1 MSTATIMLDKKLRE
15 YLLNVSVKESEI
27 LRELREETAQME
39 YSAMQISPEQGAFMS
54 FLVKLIQAKRTL
66 EIGVFTGYS
75 ALVVAMALSEDGI
88 VTACDVSEEWANVGM
103 KYWKKAQ
110 VEDKIDLRIAP
121 ALETLDELLTD
132 GYRGTYDFSFIDAD
146 KIDLR
151 IAPALKT
158 LDQLLSEGKQGTYD
172 FAFID
177 ADKIEY
183 QGYFDKSLELL
194 RIGGLIAIDNVLWGG
209 SVIDDSI
216 QDSSTRAIRK
226 FNENLSSDPRVS
238 ISMVPIGDG
247 LTLACKL

>member
-1 MSTATIMLDKKLRE
+1 MSTATIILDKKLRE

-27 LRELREETAQME
+27 LRELREETAQIE

-54 FLVKLIQAKRTL
+54 FLVELIQAKRTL

-75 ALVVAMALSEDGI
+75 ALVVAMALPEDGI

-110 VEDKIDLRIAP
+110 VENKIN
-121 ALETLDELLTD
+121 
-132 GYRGTYDFSFIDAD
+132 
-146 KIDLR
+146 LR

-216 QDSSTRAIRK
+216 QDSSTKAIRK
-226 FNENLSSDPRVS
+226 FNKKLYQDERVS

-247 LTLACKL
+247 LTLARKL

>member
-54 FLVKLIQAKRTL
+54 FLVELIQAKRTL

-75 ALVVAMALSEDGI
+75 ALVVAMALSKDGI
-88 VTACDVSEEWANVGM
+88 VTACDVSEEWTNVGM

-110 VEDKIDLRIAP
+110 VEDKIDLRI
-121 ALETLDELLTD
+121 
-132 GYRGTYDFSFIDAD
+132 G
-146 KIDLR
+146 
-151 IAPALKT
+151 PALKT
-158 LDQLLSEGKQGTYD
+158 LDQLLSEGKQETYD
-172 FAFID
+172 FSFID

-216 QDSSTRAIRK
+216 QDSSTKAIRE

>member
-1 MSTATIMLDKKLRE
+1 MSTATIILDKKLRE

-39 YSAMQISPEQGAFMS
+39 YSAMQISPEQGTFMS
-54 FLVKLIQAKRTL
+54 FLVELIQAKRTL

-110 VEDKIDLRIAP
+110 VE
-121 ALETLDELLTD
+121 
-132 GYRGTYDFSFIDAD
+132 D

-216 QDSSTRAIRK
+216 QDSSTKAIRE

>member
-1 MSTATIMLDKKLRE
+1 MSTATIILDEKLRE

-54 FLVKLIQAKRTL
+54 FLVELIQAKRTL

-75 ALVVAMALSEDGI
+75 ALVVAMALPEDGI

-110 VEDKIDLRIAP
+110 VEDKIN
-121 ALETLDELLTD
+121 
-132 GYRGTYDFSFIDAD
+132 
-146 KIDLR
+146 LR

-209 SVIDDSI
+209 SVIDNFI
-216 QDSSTRAIRK
+216 QDSSTKAIRE

>member
-54 FLVKLIQAKRTL
+54 FLVELIQAKRTL

-121 ALETLDELLTD
+121 AL
-132 GYRGTYDFSFIDAD
+132 
-146 KIDLR
+146 
-151 IAPALKT
+151 KT

-172 FAFID
+172 FSFID

-216 QDSSTRAIRK
+216 QDSSTKAIRE

>member
-1 MSTATIMLDKKLRE
+1 MSTATIILDEKLRE
-15 YLLNVSVKESEI
+15 YLLNISVKESEI

-54 FLVKLIQAKRTL
+54 FLVELIQAKRTL

-75 ALVVAMALSEDGI
+75 ALVVAMALPEDGI

-110 VEDKIDLRIAP
+110 VENKIN
-121 ALETLDELLTD
+121 
-132 GYRGTYDFSFIDAD
+132 
-146 KIDLR
+146 LR

-216 QDSSTRAIRK
+216 QDSSTKAIRK
-226 FNENLSSDPRVS
+226 FNKKLYQDERVS

-247 LTLACKL
+247 LTLACKQ

>member
-1 MSTATIMLDKKLRE
+1 MSTATIILDKKLRE

-54 FLVKLIQAKRTL
+54 FLVELIQAKRTL

-75 ALVVAMALSEDGI
+75 ALVVAMALPKDGI

-110 VEDKIDLRIAP
+110 VEDKIDLRI
-121 ALETLDELLTD
+121 
-132 GYRGTYDFSFIDAD
+132 G
-146 KIDLR
+146 
-151 IAPALKT
+151 PALKT

-172 FAFID
+172 FSFID

-216 QDSSTRAIRK
+216 QDSSTRAIRE

>member
-1 MSTATIMLDKKLRE
+1 MSTATIILDKKLRE

-54 FLVKLIQAKRTL
+54 FLVELIQAKRTL

-121 ALETLDELLTD
+121 AL
-132 GYRGTYDFSFIDAD
+132 
-146 KIDLR
+146 
-151 IAPALKT
+151 KT
-158 LDQLLSEGKQGTYD
+158 LDQLLSKGKQGTYD

-216 QDSSTRAIRK
+216 QDSSTKAIRE

>member
-1 MSTATIMLDKKLRE
+1 MSTATIILDKKLRE

-121 ALETLDELLTD
+121 AL
-132 GYRGTYDFSFIDAD
+132 
-146 KIDLR
+146 
-151 IAPALKT
+151 KT

-172 FAFID
+172 FSFID

-183 QGYFDKSLELL
+183 QSYFDKSLELL

>member
-1 MSTATIMLDKKLRE
+1 MSTATIILDKKLRE
-15 YLLNVSVKESEI
+15 YLLNISVKESEI

-39 YSAMQISPEQGAFMS
+39 YSAMQISPEQGTFMS
-54 FLVKLIQAKRTL
+54 FLVELIQAKRTL

-121 ALETLDELLTD
+121 AL
-132 GYRGTYDFSFIDAD
+132 
-146 KIDLR
+146 
-151 IAPALKT
+151 KT

-172 FAFID
+172 FSFID

-216 QDSSTRAIRK
+216 QDSSTKAIRE
-226 FNENLSSDPRVS
+226 FNENLSSDSRVS

>member
-1 MSTATIMLDKKLRE
+1 MSTATIILDKKLRE

-54 FLVKLIQAKRTL
+54 FLVELIQAKRTL

-121 ALETLDELLTD
+121 AL
-132 GYRGTYDFSFIDAD
+132 
-146 KIDLR
+146 
-151 IAPALKT
+151 KT

-172 FAFID
+172 FSFID

-216 QDSSTRAIRK
+216 QDSSTKAIRE
-226 FNENLSSDPRVS
+226 FNENLSSDSRVS

>member
-1 MSTATIMLDKKLRE
+1 MSTATIILDEKLRE

-54 FLVKLIQAKRTL
+54 FLVELIQAKRTL

-75 ALVVAMALSEDGI
+75 ALVVAMALPEDGI
-88 VTACDVSEEWANVGM
+88 VTACDVSKEWANVGM

-110 VEDKIDLRIAP
+110 VE
-121 ALETLDELLTD
+121 
-132 GYRGTYDFSFIDAD
+132 D

-177 ADKIEY
+177 ADKMEY

-216 QDSSTRAIRK
+216 QDSSTKAIRE

-238 ISMVPIGDG
+238 ISMVPIGDC

>member
-1 MSTATIMLDKKLRE
+1 MSTATIMLDEKLKE
-15 YLLNVSVKESEI
+15 YLLNVAVKESEI

-54 FLVKLIQAKRTL
+54 FLVELIQAKRTL

-75 ALVVAMALSEDGI
+75 ALVVAMALSKDGI
-88 VTACDVSEEWANVGM
+88 VTACDVSEEWTSVGM

-110 VEDKIDLRIAP
+110 VE
-121 ALETLDELLTD
+121 
-132 GYRGTYDFSFIDAD
+132 D

-172 FAFID
+172 FSFID

-216 QDSSTRAIRK
+216 QDSSTRAIRE

>member
-1 MSTATIMLDKKLRE
+1 MSTATIILDKKLRE

-54 FLVKLIQAKRTL
+54 FLVELIQAKRTL

-75 ALVVAMALSEDGI
+75 ALVVAMALPEDGI

-110 VEDKIDLRIAP
+110 VE
-121 ALETLDELLTD
+121 
-132 GYRGTYDFSFIDAD
+132 D

-216 QDSSTRAIRK
+216 QDSSTKAIRK
-226 FNENLSSDPRVS
+226 FNKKLYQDERVS

>member
-1 MSTATIMLDKKLRE
+1 MSTATIILDEKLRE

-54 FLVKLIQAKRTL
+54 FLVELSQAKRTL

-121 ALETLDELLTD
+121 AL
-132 GYRGTYDFSFIDAD
+132 
-146 KIDLR
+146 
-151 IAPALKT
+151 KT

-177 ADKIEY
+177 ADKMEY

-216 QDSSTRAIRK
+216 QDSSTKAIRE

>member
-1 MSTATIMLDKKLRE
+1 MSTATIILDEKLRE

-54 FLVKLIQAKRTL
+54 FLVELIQAKRTL

-75 ALVVAMALSEDGI
+75 ALVVAMALPEDGI
-88 VTACDVSEEWANVGM
+88 VTACDVSKEWANVGM

-110 VEDKIDLRIAP
+110 VENKIN
-121 ALETLDELLTD
+121 
-132 GYRGTYDFSFIDAD
+132 
-146 KIDLR
+146 LR

-216 QDSSTRAIRK
+216 QDSSTKAIRE

>member
-1 MSTATIMLDKKLRE
+1 MSTATIILDEKLRE

-54 FLVKLIQAKRTL
+54 FLVELIQAKRTL

-110 VEDKIDLRIAP
+110 VE
-121 ALETLDELLTD
+121 
-132 GYRGTYDFSFIDAD
+132 D

-216 QDSSTRAIRK
+216 QDSSTKAIRK
-226 FNENLSSDPRVS
+226 FNKKLYQDERVS

-247 LTLACKL
+247 LTLARKL

>member
-1 MSTATIMLDKKLRE
+1 MSTATIILDEKLRE

-27 LRELREETAQME
+27 LRELREETAQIE

-54 FLVKLIQAKRTL
+54 FLVELIQAKRTL

-75 ALVVAMALSEDGI
+75 ALVVAMALPEDGI

-110 VEDKIDLRIAP
+110 VE
-121 ALETLDELLTD
+121 
-132 GYRGTYDFSFIDAD
+132 D

-216 QDSSTRAIRK
+216 QDSSTKAIRK
-226 FNENLSSDPRVS
+226 FNKKLYQDERVS

-247 LTLACKL
+247 LTLARKL

>member
-15 YLLNVSVKESEI
+15 YLLNISVKESEI

-54 FLVKLIQAKRTL
+54 FLVELIQAKRTL

-75 ALVVAMALSEDGI
+75 ALVVAMALPEDGI

-110 VEDKIDLRIAP
+110 VENKIN
-121 ALETLDELLTD
+121 
-132 GYRGTYDFSFIDAD
+132 
-146 KIDLR
+146 LR

-216 QDSSTRAIRK
+216 QDSSTKAIRE

>member
-1 MSTATIMLDKKLRE
+1 MSTATIMLDEKLRE

-54 FLVKLIQAKRTL
+54 FLVELIQAKRTL

-75 ALVVAMALSEDGI
+75 ALVVAMALSKDGI
-88 VTACDVSEEWANVGM
+88 VTACDVSEEWTNVGM

-110 VEDKIDLRIAP
+110 VEDKIDLRI
-121 ALETLDELLTD
+121 
-132 GYRGTYDFSFIDAD
+132 G
-146 KIDLR
+146 
-151 IAPALKT
+151 PALKT
-158 LDQLLSEGKQGTYD
+158 LDQLLSEGKQETYD
-172 FAFID
+172 FSFID

-216 QDSSTRAIRK
+216 QDSSTKAIRE

>member
-1 MSTATIMLDKKLRE
+1 MSTATIILDKKLRE
-15 YLLNVSVKESEI
+15 YLLNISVKESEI

-54 FLVKLIQAKRTL
+54 FLVELIQAKRTL

-110 VEDKIDLRIAP
+110 VE
-121 ALETLDELLTD
+121 
-132 GYRGTYDFSFIDAD
+132 D

-216 QDSSTRAIRK
+216 QDSSTKAIRN

>member
-1 MSTATIMLDKKLRE
+1 MSTATIILDEKLRE

-54 FLVKLIQAKRTL
+54 FLVELIQAKRTL

-75 ALVVAMALSEDGI
+75 ALVVAMALPEDGI
-88 VTACDVSEEWANVGM
+88 VTACDVSKEWANVGM

-110 VEDKIDLRIAP
+110 VENKIN
-121 ALETLDELLTD
+121 
-132 GYRGTYDFSFIDAD
+132 
-146 KIDLR
+146 LR

-216 QDSSTRAIRK
+216 QDSSTKAIRE
-226 FNENLSSDPRVS
+226 FNENLGSDPRVS

>member
-1 MSTATIMLDKKLRE
+1 MSTATIILDKKLRE

-39 YSAMQISPEQGAFMS
+39 FSAMQISPEQGAFMS
-54 FLVKLIQAKRTL
+54 FLVELIQAKRTL

-75 ALVVAMALSEDGI
+75 ALVVAMALPEDGI

-110 VEDKIDLRIAP
+110 VE
-121 ALETLDELLTD
+121 
-132 GYRGTYDFSFIDAD
+132 D

-216 QDSSTRAIRK
+216 QDSSTKAIRE
-226 FNENLSSDPRVS
+226 FNENLGSDPRVS

>member
-1 MSTATIMLDKKLRE
+1 
-15 YLLNVSVKESEI
+15 
-27 LRELREETAQME
+27 
-39 YSAMQISPEQGAFMS
+39 MQISPEQGAFMS
-54 FLVKLIQAKRTL
+54 FLVELIQAKRTL

-75 ALVVAMALSEDGI
+75 ALVVAMALPEDGI

-110 VEDKIDLRIAP
+110 VE
-121 ALETLDELLTD
+121 
-132 GYRGTYDFSFIDAD
+132 D

-216 QDSSTRAIRK
+216 QDSSTKAIRE

>member
-1 MSTATIMLDKKLRE
+1 MSTATIILDEKLRE
-15 YLLNVSVKESEI
+15 YLLNSSVKESEI

-54 FLVKLIQAKRTL
+54 FLVELIQAKRTL

-75 ALVVAMALSEDGI
+75 ALVVAMALPEDGI
-88 VTACDVSEEWANVGM
+88 VTACDVSKEWANVGM

-110 VEDKIDLRIAP
+110 VENKIN
-121 ALETLDELLTD
+121 
-132 GYRGTYDFSFIDAD
+132 
-146 KIDLR
+146 LR

-216 QDSSTRAIRK
+216 QDSSTKAIRK
-226 FNENLSSDPRVS
+226 FNKKLYQDERVS

-247 LTLACKL
+247 LTLARKL

>member
-1 MSTATIMLDKKLRE
+1 MSTATIILDEKLRE

-27 LRELREETAQME
+27 LRKLREETAQME
-39 YSAMQISPEQGAFMS
+39 YSAMQISPEQGAFMA
-54 FLVKLIQAKRTL
+54 FLVELIQAKRTL

-121 ALETLDELLTD
+121 AL
-132 GYRGTYDFSFIDAD
+132 
-146 KIDLR
+146 
-151 IAPALKT
+151 KT

-177 ADKIEY
+177 ADKVEY
-183 QGYFDKSLELL
+183 QGYFDKSIELL
-194 RIGGLIAIDNVLWGG
+194 RVGGIIAVDNVLWGG
-209 SVIDDSI
+209 SVIDDSV
-216 QDSSTRAIRK
+216 QNLSTIAIRE
-226 FNENLSSDPRVS
+226 FNRKLKTDSRVS
-238 ISMVPIGDG
+238 ISMLPIGDG
-247 LTLACKL
+247 LTLARKLQ

>member
-1 MSTATIMLDKKLRE
+1 MSTATIILDEKLRE
-15 YLLNVSVKESEI
+15 YLLHVSVKESEI

-54 FLVKLIQAKRTL
+54 FLVELIQAKRTL

-75 ALVVAMALSEDGI
+75 ALVVAMALPEDGI

-121 ALETLDELLTD
+121 AL
-132 GYRGTYDFSFIDAD
+132 
-146 KIDLR
+146 
-151 IAPALKT
+151 KT
-158 LDQLLSEGKQGTYD
+158 LDQLLSKGKQGTYD

-216 QDSSTRAIRK
+216 QDSSTKAIRK
-226 FNENLSSDPRVS
+226 FNKKLYQDERVS

-247 LTLACKL
+247 LTLARKL

>member
-1 MSTATIMLDKKLRE
+1 MSTATIILDKKLRE
-15 YLLNVSVKESEI
+15 YLLNISVKESEI

-39 YSAMQISPEQGAFMS
+39 YSAMQISPEQGTFMS
-54 FLVKLIQAKRTL
+54 FLVELIQAKRTL

-121 ALETLDELLTD
+121 AL
-132 GYRGTYDFSFIDAD
+132 
-146 KIDLR
+146 
-151 IAPALKT
+151 KT

-172 FAFID
+172 FSFID

-216 QDSSTRAIRK
+216 QDSSTRAIRE

>member
-1 MSTATIMLDKKLRE
+1 MSTATIILDKKLRE
-15 YLLNVSVKESEI
+15 YLLNISVKESEI

-39 YSAMQISPEQGAFMS
+39 YSAMQISPEQGTFMS

-88 VTACDVSEEWANVGM
+88 VTACDVSEEWTNVGM

-110 VEDKIDLRIAP
+110 VE
-121 ALETLDELLTD
+121 
-132 GYRGTYDFSFIDAD
+132 D

-172 FAFID
+172 FSFID

-216 QDSSTRAIRK
+216 QDSSTKAIRE
-226 FNENLSSDPRVS
+226 FNENLSSDSRVS

>member
-1 MSTATIMLDKKLRE
+1 MSTATIILDEKLRE
-15 YLLNVSVKESEI
+15 YLLNVSVKEPEI

-54 FLVKLIQAKRTL
+54 FLVELIQAKRTL

-110 VEDKIDLRIAP
+110 VE
-121 ALETLDELLTD
+121 
-132 GYRGTYDFSFIDAD
+132 D

-216 QDSSTRAIRK
+216 QDSSTKAIRN

>member
-1 MSTATIMLDKKLRE
+1 MSTATIILDKKLRE

-54 FLVKLIQAKRTL
+54 FLVELIQAKRTL

-75 ALVVAMALSEDGI
+75 ALVVAMALPEDGI

-110 VEDKIDLRIAP
+110 VE
-121 ALETLDELLTD
+121 
-132 GYRGTYDFSFIDAD
+132 D

-216 QDSSTRAIRK
+216 QDSSTKAIRE